1 MTASSQKQCCTD
13 IMNDVASIEWNVWV
27 YELYWFTINMSF
39 IVIVSGIGS
48 NKMCWDLS
56 QWILIPFYQSNPPS
70 FIFSIPKYSTA
81 SDYLSKS
88 SIYVSGMHLMEE
100 EFKYSTYRSKRY
112 KVSSSHLI
120 IILYFLYCYDGMDK
134 RLKKLK

>member
-13 IMNDVASIEWNVWV
+13 IMNNVASIEWNVWV

-48 NKMCWDLS
+48 KNICCDLS
-56 QWILIPFYQSNPPS
+56 QWILIPFYQSNHPS
-70 FIFSIPKYSTA
+70 FIFSIHKYSTA

-88 SIYVSGMHLMEE
+88 SIYASGMHLMDE
-100 EFKYSTYRSKRY
+100 EFKYSTYRLKDTKCLLLILLLFRIFY
-112 KVSSSHLI
+112 IAMMAWTKVP
-120 IILYFLYCYDGMDK
+120 
-134 RLKKLK
+134 RN

>member
-1 MTASSQKQCCTD
+1 MK
-13 IMNDVASIEWNVWV
+13 
-27 YELYWFTINMSF
+27 
-39 IVIVSGIGS
+39 
-48 NKMCWDLS
+48 
-56 QWILIPFYQSNPPS
+56 ILVPFYQSNPPS
-70 FIFSIPKYSTA
+70 FIFSIHKYSTA

-88 SIYVSGMHLMEE
+88 SIYALGMHLMEE